1 MTTMIIFGKKIY
13 NQILILINDSKTNY
27 PKVCIISVEKK
38 NLLGKQ
44 YLVCNKMLTLS

>member
-38 NLLGKQ
+38 EPIR
-44 YLVCNKMLTLS
+44 LTVSGL